1 MANIT
6 KPIVL
11 NETLQETNEILREA
25 LKTADS
31 VIQVSTDGG
40 TTYGDPI
47 TPAVWLALIE
57 EDEYAAGT
65 IFKIT
70 KIFNG
75 KTMRFIV
82 LGTHHDVLSNTDAG
96 ELEPSG
102 DTAHITLQFYD
113 MPFGKVNLG
122 LPYEEEKTGNVRC
135 NADRDTDISDCP
147 EVTIDPIY
155 PSNMHGY
162 QSAVG
167 LRQAEQAAYDGL
179 APWLKAAIKTVR
191 KDIFIPEIDDGDNYE
206 MFDSTSTVIAME
218 NDRYGS
224 QVDCKMFSLSAAEVG
239 IIPNPSDSGNDP
251 FPYRVNAPVYD
262 EDLEEEVMTPTN
274 LEGKKYALFNE
285 TYPYTSETEGDR
297 RRPRYWNNQLWYYW
311 LRTPFVLGSSSWGVV
326 DYDGGVYDYGT
337 YDRNGVAPAF
347 CI

>member
-1 MANIT
+1 MANVT
-6 KPIVL
+6 KPLVL
-11 NETLQETNEILREA
+11 DETLKETNEILKEA
-25 LKTADS
+25 LKSAES
-31 VIQVSTDGG
+31 LILVSTDGG
-40 TTYGDPI
+40 ETYGDPI
-47 TPAVWLALIE
+47 TPAMWLALIE
-57 EDEYAAGT
+57 DDEYEPGT

-96 ELEPSG
+96 EVEPNG
-102 DTAHITLQFYD
+102 ETAHITLQFYD

-162 QSAVG
+162 HSAVG

-206 MFDSTSTVIAME
+206 MFDSTSTVITME

-239 IIPNPSDSGNDP
+239 IIPNPSDNGNDP

-274 LEGKKYALFNE
+274 LEGHKYALFTE
-285 TYPYTSETEGDR
+285 TYAFTSEQEGQR
-297 RRPRYWNNQLWYYW
+297 KRPRYWKDELWYYW
-311 LRTPFVLGSSSWGVV
+311 LRSPFVLDSYDWGIVSV
-326 DYDGGVYDYGT
+326 DGGVNGYITSNYI
-337 YDRNGVAPAF
+337 GVAPAF